1 MFNSC
6 SVICMFAAAMFG
18 SMLYVT
24 FNPYKFDVLSQF
36 INTLDSQQQ
45 QIFLQ
50 IHEERMQIFV
60 FALITGLIC
69 GTIFL
74 LFMSE
79 HGLVRSC
86 SFALITLGVTYLV
99 YMLYPKS
106 RYMLS
111 YLVRPNQKEAW
122 LRVYKTMRYRNF
134 MGMLLGAG
142 AYILVSMLPF
152 SLLG

>member
-6 SVICMFAAAMFG
+6 AIICMLATALFV

-24 FNPYKFDVLSQF
+24 FNPYKLDVLTQF
-36 INTLDSQQQ
+36 IHTLDSQQQ

-50 IHEERMQIFV
+50 IHEERLKIFV
-60 FALITGLIC
+60 LALIVGLIC
-69 GTIFL
+69 GTVFL

-86 SFALITLGVTYLV
+86 SFALITLSVTYLV

-106 RYMLS
+106 KYMLS

-122 LRVYKTMRYRNF
+122 LRVYKTMQYRSY
-134 MGMLLGAG
+134 MGMLLGAS
-142 AYILVSMLPF
+142 AYILVSMLK
-152 SLLG
+152 

>member
-24 FNPYKFDVLSQF
+24 FNPYKLDVLSQF

-60 FALITGLIC
+60 FVLITGLIC

-79 HGLVRSC
+79 YRDWE
-86 SFALITLGVTYLV
+86 TDR
-99 YMLYPKS
+99 KS
-106 RYMLS
+106 TRLNS
-111 YLVRPNQKEAW
+111 
-122 LRVYKTMRYRNF
+122 
-134 MGMLLGAG
+134 
-142 AYILVSMLPF
+142 SH
-152 SLLG
+152 

>member
-24 FNPYKFDVLSQF
+24 FNPYNSIVLTQF
-36 INTLDSQQQ
+36 INTLDSHQQ

-60 FALITGLIC
+60 FALIIGLIC

-74 LFMSE
+74 LFMPE
-79 HGLVRSC
+79 HGLVRTC
-86 SFALITLGVTYLV
+86 SFALITLSLTYLV
-99 YMLYPKS
+99 YILYPKS

-111 YLVRPNQKEAW
+111 YLDRPNQKEAW
-122 LRVYKTMRYRNF
+122 HRVYKTMRYHMF
-134 MGMLLGAG
+134 MGMLFGAG
-142 AYILVSMLPF
+142 AYMLVSLI
-152 SLLG
+152 

>member
-18 SMLYVT
+18 AMIYVT
-24 FNPYKFDVLSQF
+24 FNPYKFDVLSRF
-36 INTLDSQQQ
+36 INTLDSHQQ

-50 IHEERMQIFV
+50 IHEERMKIFV
-60 FALITGLIC
+60 FAVITGLIC

-74 LFMSE
+74 LFMSV
-79 HGLVRSC
+79 HGLVRTC
-86 SFALITLGVTYLV
+86 SFALITLSVTYLV

-122 LRVYKTMRYRNF
+122 HRVYETMWYRNF
-134 MGMLLGAG
+134 IGMLLGAG
-142 AYILVSMLPF
+142 AYILVS
-152 SLLG
+152 LL

>member
-6 SVICMFAAAMFG
+6 SIICMFAAALFG
-18 SMLYVT
+18 SMLYVS
-24 FNPYKFDVLSQF
+24 FNPYKHDILAQF
-36 INTLDSQQQ
+36 INTLDSHQQ

-50 IHEERMQIFV
+50 IHEERLKIFV
-60 FALITGLIC
+60 LALIVGIIC

-79 HGLVRSC
+79 HGIVRSC
-86 SFALITLGVTYLV
+86 SFALITLSVTYLV

-106 RYMLS
+106 KYMLS
-111 YLVRPNQKEAW
+111 YLVRPNQKQAW

-142 AYILVSMLPF
+142 AYILVS
-152 SLLG
+152 LL